1 MLQKNIVSFTKMNS
15 FWANKY
21 RDFRGKKAVFYALK
35 VLVIIGLILLYIIFI
50 SKVLDNII
58 GYSTLIYNRIQ

>member
-1 MLQKNIVSFTKMNS
+1 MNS

-21 RDFRGKKAVFYALK
+21 RDFRGKKVVFYALK

-58 GYSTLIYNRIQ
+58 GYSILIYNRIQ

>member
-1 MLQKNIVSFTKMNS
+1 MNS

-21 RDFRGKKAVFYALK
+21 RDFRDKKAVFYALK

-58 GYSTLIYNRIQ
+58 GYSILIYNRIQ

>member
-1 MLQKNIVSFTKMNS
+1 MNS

-50 SKVLDNII
+50 AKVLDNII
-58 GYSTLIYNRIQ
+58 GYSILIYNRIQ